1 MNDNPVVIYVLVLL
15 IVTAFCGQIIPYSLL
30 YYAAKYGISRDELRK
45 IAQDFSQPTRWFVV
59 NWLFPDLKGELSE
72 QLVTKTTQEVMS
84 YANFHRALLTIIPAF
99 MIVAFA
105 SRPAELSNLCFAG
118 WLLFV
123 LIYVWQ
129 FGSRIHKIVDQ

>member
-15 IVTAFCGQIIPYSLL
+15 IVTAFCGQILPYSLL

-59 NWLFPDLKGELSE
+59 NWLFPDLEGEMSE
-72 QLVTKTTQEVMS
+72 QLVTKTTQEIMS
-84 YANFHRALLTIIPAF
+84 YANFHRILLTIIPAF

-105 SRPAELSNLCFAG
+105 SHPAELSNLFFAA
-118 WLLFV
+118 WLLVV
-123 LIYVWQ
+123 LVNVWQ
-129 FGSRIHKIVDQ
+129 FGSHIHQMVNS